1 MKQIEDLIRENI
13 RNLKPYSSARDEY
26 KGKEGIFMDANE
38 NPYGELNRY
47 PDPLQTEL
55 KQAISKSK
63 SIPVENIFI
72 GNGSDE
78 IIDLTFR
85 IFCRPGIDKA
95 VTLAPSYGM
104 YDVAAAINDI
114 ELIKVPLE
122 KDFSIDTGKL
132 RDALFQ
138 EDIKLFILCSPN
150 NPTGN
155 AFPKEEL
162 IQLLKEFKGIILVDE
177 AYIDFST
184 TGSWTRELGIL
195 NKLVV
200 SQTLSKSSSL
210 AAARIG
216 IAYSGKEIIK
226 VYTSIKPPY
235 NVSTLNQKAALDA
248 INKRDTTNKRVKQI
262 ISSKNWLISKLER
275 LPSVRKIYPSD
286 ANFLLVEFTD
296 GPGTFR
302 ELVNRKIITRN
313 RDNLV
318 RNCIRISVGTD
329 DENQILLKELNTIG
343 K

>member
-1 MKQIEDLIRENI
+1 MKQIESLIRENI

-26 KGKEGIFMDANE
+26 KGKEGIFLDANE

-55 KQAISKSK
+55 KQAISNSVN
-63 SIPVENIFI
+63 IPADNIFI

-114 ELIKVPLE
+114 ELVKVPLE
-122 KDFSIDTGKL
+122 KDFSIDTGRL
-132 RDALFQ
+132 RNALLQ
-138 EDIKLFILCSPN
+138 ADIKLFILCSPN

-155 AFPKEEL
+155 AFPKEGL
-162 IQLLKEFKGIILVDE
+162 IQLLKEFNGIILVDE
-177 AYIDFST
+177 AYIDFSS
-184 TGSWTRELGIL
+184 TGSWTSELAIM

-200 SQTLSKSSSL
+200 AQTFSKSPAL
-210 AAARIG
+210 AAARVG
-216 IAYSGKEIIK
+216 LAYSSEEIIK

-235 NVSTLNQKAALDA
+235 NVSTLNQQAALDA
-248 INKRDTTNKRVKQI
+248 VIKRDITNQRVKQI
-262 ISSKNWLISKLER
+262 IKSKNWLISKLEE

-286 ANFLLVEFTD
+286 ANFLLVEFID

-302 ELVNRKIITRN
+302 ELVNRKVITRN
-313 RDNLV
+313 RDKLV

-329 DENQILLKELNTIG
+329 DENQVLLKELNTIG

>member
-1 MKQIEDLIRENI
+1 MKQIKDLVRENI

-26 KGKEGIFMDANE
+26 KGKEGIFLDANE

-55 KQAISKSK
+55 KQAISNLKN
-63 SIPVENIFI
+63 IPAENIFI

-104 YDVAAAINDI
+104 YDVAASINDI
-114 ELIKVPLE
+114 GLVKVALE
-122 KDFSIDTGKL
+122 KDFSIDPGRL
-132 RDALFQ
+132 RDALLQ

-155 AFPKEEL
+155 AFPKEAL

-184 TGSWTRELGIL
+184 SSSWMDEIEELRNLI
-195 NKLVV
+195 VC
-200 SQTLSKSSSL
+200 QTFSKSSGL
-210 AAARIG
+210 AAARVG
-216 IAYSGKEIIK
+216 IACSSDEIIK
-226 VYTSIKPPY
+226 IYTSVKPPY
-235 NVSTLNQKAALDA
+235 NVSTLNQQAAIEALK
-248 INKRDTTNKRVKQI
+248 NRDKTIRNIRQI
-262 ISSKNWLISKLER
+262 ISSREGLAASLAE
-275 LPSVRKIYPSD
+275 LDTVSKIYPSD

-296 GPGTFR
+296 GPATFS
-302 ELVNRKIITRN
+302 ELVKRKIITRN
-313 RDNLV
+313 RNNIV
-318 RNCIRISVGTD
+318 RNCIRITVGTEE
-329 DENQILLKELNTIG
+329 ENHILIKELKAIG